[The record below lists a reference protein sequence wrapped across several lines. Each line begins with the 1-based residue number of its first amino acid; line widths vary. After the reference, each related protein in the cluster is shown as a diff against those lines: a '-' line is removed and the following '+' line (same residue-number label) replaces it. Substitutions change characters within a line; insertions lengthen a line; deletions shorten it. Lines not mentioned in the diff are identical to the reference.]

1 MVKLLSILVLL
12 LCTLPAL
19 AQQPTITWGPEIPQ
33 QNRNLNQLQII
44 GTGTGNSFYARYT
57 QDGRITLERYDGNS
71 QRTWAVAI
79 APLGPEG
86 NRATF
91 EDLVLL
97 NHHVYLLSSDIEK
110 YKKNIYIQQIDL
122 HGNYMPEI
130 HLLGTTTPDA
140 KLYTKTMDSR
150 LILILQQQAEP
161 QQTIVSSYQ
170 GSFNPRWQ
178 EAIPVKGEIREIEVT
193 DAGTAYILT
202 QLPATNSPEAAFYL
216 YRFEGRNGKSYMQ
229 AIGSTAQRPLQAKLG
244 ILKSDVIVAGI
255 TAPAPFVAS
264 LNPEPVGTFFY
275 RISRGRFRKSALNYS
290 PIDST
295 FLHNYKA
302 HKPDQDHSQR
312 LRYLQ
317 LLQLLPLPGNRTALL
332 GEVFTSEGRQFHT
345 DDILITIFAENGAP
359 LLTTS
364 VNKHQAGPATQVRLG
379 SYIATTEGDTIKL
392 IYLDFEYNYSEQ
404 DEMVKASP
412 NVVLKT
418 PILVTITP
426 DGKQKARPLR
436 NTQTGRNQDFYLV
449 PSAAYK
455 LNRQEFIVLGSGKDY
470 YKFGRLKF

>member
-1 MVKLLSILVLL
+1 MVKFLRILVLL
-12 LCTLPAL
+12 LCTLPVL
-19 AQQPTITWGPEIPQ
+19 GQEPTISWGPEIPQ

-44 GTGTGNSFYARYT
+44 GTGASNSFYTRYT
-57 QDGRITLERYDGNS
+57 QNGRITLERYNGNS
-71 QRTWAVAI
+71 QRIWAVAI
-79 APLGPEG
+79 APLGPDG

-97 NHHVYLLSSDIEK
+97 NHQVYLLSSVEEK
-110 YKKNIYIQQIDL
+110 YKKNVYIQQIDL
-122 HGNYMPEI
+122 NGNYMPEI

-150 LILILQQQAEP
+150 LILILQQQTEP

-193 DAGTAYILT
+193 DVGTAYILT
-202 QLPATNSPEAAFYL
+202 QLPVTNSPEAAFYL
-216 YRFEGRNGKSYMQ
+216 YRFEGRNGKSDMQ

-244 ILKSDVIVAGI
+244 ILQSDVIVAGI

-264 LNPEPVGTFFY
+264 LNPELVGTFFY
-275 RISRGRFRKSALNYS
+275 RISRGRFRKSALNYTT
-290 PIDST
+290 IDST

-302 HKPDQDHSQR
+302 NKPDLDHSQR

-317 LLQLLPLPGNRTALL
+317 LQQLLPLTGNRTALL
-332 GEVFTSEGRQFHT
+332 GEVYTSEGRQFHT
-345 DDILITIFAENGAP
+345 DDILITMFSENGAP
-359 LLTTS
+359 LITTS
-364 VNKHQAGPATQVRLG
+364 VNKHQAGPTTQVRLG
-379 SYIATTEGDTIKL
+379 SYIATTEGETIKL
-392 IYLDFEYNYSEQ
+392 IYLDFEYNYNEQ
-404 DEMVKASP
+404 DEIEMASP
-412 NVVLKT
+412 SAVLKT
-418 PILVTITP
+418 PVLVTITP
-426 DGKQKARPLR
+426 DGKQKVRPLR
-436 NTQTGRNQDFYLV
+436 NSQTGRHQDFYLV
-449 PSAAYK
+449 PVAAYK